1 MAIGI
6 CSVLLG
12 LIYVA
17 SVFLYLHVKKRKS
30 RNASLNGASPSS
42 VATVKNDQV
51 TFTASFRGTGV
62 GGTSTF
68 GMQQNRSDLM
78 GGGNI
83 GGNSFR
89 GNNSS
94 AASYSGMAN
103 GLSGEEL
110 GIVKNNPLLKHYPN
124 LNDNSGFMSDMSN
137 SNSEDEHVLN
147 AEIIKN
153 VRFSCNYYP
162 HFNIL

>member
-1 MAIGI
+1 M
-6 CSVLLG
+6 
-12 LIYVA
+12 IYVA

-30 RNASLNGASPSS
+30 RNASLNTNDISPSS

-51 TFTASFRGTGV
+51 TFTASFRGSGV
-62 GGTSTF
+62 GSASF
-68 GMQQNRSDLM
+68 GMQNRSDLM
-78 GGGNI
+78 GGNV

-89 GNNSS
+89 GNSTAANYSS
-94 AASYSGMAN
+94 MTN

-124 LNDNSGFMSDMSN
+124 LNDNLGFMSDMSN
-137 SNSEDEHVLN
+137 SNSEDEHALN

-153 VRFSCNYYP
+153 VRSHMDYLNFFL
-162 HFNIL
+162 HFLT